1 MQMLIIVVL
10 QFLYIC
16 NCDAF
21 SRVKLSCQD
30 LSCSSRI
37 AATLS
42 SFPSFF
48 YKSRKATALRSR
60 FLSDATKERIRNG
73 KISAKEIDRIYEPSN
88 SDRDKIMYPLSK
100 GFVGVVFALEG
111 SLLHLEA
118 VLAYTWAIFAADIG
132 KPGPSLST
140 VKDII
145 GLDFSESV
153 LALGWTLDLT
163 DMDRYEKRYYEILNL
178 MIDKVPSAVREGSAD
193 LIESIINDQN
203 KITVVTTFPREIA
216 TKLLRITKL
225 ARIFEERNIN
235 PECLIHPDQQSMWMI
250 PGQTHFG
257 KLMVR
262 SLSVMEKPSILT
274 ILIDSNRRNILVA
287 KRLGISCIAMKGFL
301 SMNFHF
307 FFKFS
312 YMYMYCMYYGTV
324 AYRKC
329 CQCSIPASSG
339 PHTGFI

>member
-1 MQMLIIVVL
+1 MH
-10 QFLYIC
+10 
-16 NCDAF
+16 
-21 SRVKLSCQD
+21 
-30 LSCSSRI
+30 
-37 AATLS
+37 
-42 SFPSFF
+42 
-48 YKSRKATALRSR
+48 
-60 FLSDATKERIRNG
+60 
-73 KISAKEIDRIYEPSN
+73 
-88 SDRDKIMYPLSK
+88 PLSK

-132 KPGPSLST
+132 VSGPSLST

-153 LALGWTLDLT
+153 LALGWTLDSN
-163 DMDRYEKRYYEILNL
+163 DMERYEKRYYEILTL
-178 MIDKVPSAVREGSAD
+178 MIDKVPSAVTEGSAN

-225 ARIFEERNIN
+225 ARVFEERNIN
-235 PECLIHPDQQSMWMI
+235 PECLIHPEQQSSWMI

-257 KLMVR
+257 KLLVR

-287 KRLGISCIAMKGFL
+287 KRLGISCIAMKGNAANVQYLRAADHILDSFNKL
-301 SMNFHF
+301 PVKEIYKIVKKSM
-307 FFKFS
+307 KQAEGPDQETAPS
-312 YMYMYCMYYGTV
+312 LVMEKVTLKPV
-324 AYRKC
+324 SSAYSDDEKRPKDTFAEEMGSD
-329 CQCSIPASSG
+329 QM
-339 PHTGFI
+339 